1 MLKGVISEIQMAP
14 LINTREQIQKVDI
27 QLKGTTPQLKY
38 NVRALNHLNM
48 GKSMGQWCIYYL
60 IVNF

>member
-1 MLKGVISEIQMAP
+1 MTP